1 MPQPYNSKPPSK
13 IITPQERI
21 RMIDE
26 AAYYRAEKQG
36 FLVNPQENW
45 IAAEK
50 EVDARLAADGIVVRA
65 N

>member
-1 MPQPYNSKPPSK
+1 MPQPHNSKPPAK

-26 AAYYRAEKQG
+26 AAYYRAEKHG

-50 EVDARLAADGIVVRA
+50 EVDARLAADGIVVR
-65 N
+65 

>member
-1 MPQPYNSKPPSK
+1 MPQPYNSKPPAK

-50 EVDARLAADGIVVRA
+50 EVDARLAADGIVVR
-65 N
+65 